1 MRYGVIPN
9 KGDILHI
16 DFDPASGHEMKG
28 EHYCLVV
35 SATRFNKRFK
45 LAMVCP
51 ISSGNYELAQASGML
66 VPLSGFGLNLYG
78 NIHIHQLTVIDY
90 QARRA
95 KLHSKAPTE
104 LLSEVVLRLVPIFEE
119 D

>member
-1 MRYGVIPN
+1 MTPN

-16 DFDPASGHEMKG
+16 DFDPASGHETKG
-28 EHYCLVV
+28 EHFCLVV
-35 SATRFNKRFK
+35 SSGKFNKRFR

-51 ISSGNYELAQASGML
+51 ISSGNYEIAKASGML

-78 NIHIHQLTVIDY
+78 NIHIHQLTTIDY
-90 QARRA
+90 KSRNA
-95 KLHSKAPTE
+95 KFHSKAPRE
-104 LLSEVVLRLVPIFEE
+104 LLKEVILRQMPILEE

>member
-1 MRYGVIPN
+1 MIPS

-35 SATRFNKRFK
+35 SSGRFNKRFR

-51 ISSGNYELAQASGML
+51 ISSGNYEHARAGGML
-66 VPLSGFGLNLYG
+66 VPLSGLGLNLYG
-78 NIHIHQLTVIDY
+78 NIHLHQLTTIDY

-95 KLHSKAPTE
+95 KFHSKAPAE
-104 LLSEVVLRLVPIFEE
+104 L
-119 D
+119 

>member
-1 MRYGVIPN
+1 MRCGVIPN

-35 SATRFNKRFK
+35 SSGKFNKRFK

-51 ISSGNYELAQASGML
+51 ISSGAYELAITSGML
-66 VPLSGFGLNLYG
+66 VSLSGFGLNLYG
-78 NIHIHQLTVIDY
+78 NIHIHQLTTIDY
-90 QARRA
+90 QARKA
-95 KLHSKAPTE
+95 KFHSKAPTS
-104 LLSEVVLRLVPIFEE
+104 LLNEVILRLLPIIE
-119 D
+119 DD